1 MPEIKLY
8 QKDIENI
15 AKNSRQGGGSH
26 TILEV
31 CLARKVIDLQKA
43 IKEINKRNNGI
54 FDTIYQVHS
63 IINRKYG
70 SQILQRTMN
79 DATAAVN
86 KIFIQPPYID
96 KQEKTST
103 EKGSIDNSE
112 RT

>member
-1 MPEIKLY
+1 MPEINLY

-15 AKNSRQGGGSH
+15 ANNRRQGGGSH

-43 IKEINKRNNGI
+43 IKDINVRNNGI
-54 FDTIYQVHS
+54 FDTIYKIHS
-63 IINRKYG
+63 ILNRKYG

-79 DATAAVN
+79 DATAAAN
-86 KIFIQPPYID
+86 KIFIAPPYLD
-96 KQEKTST
+96 KREKPST
-103 EKGSIDNSE
+103 EKGKDNAE

>member
-15 AKNSRQGGGSH
+15 ANNRRQGGGSH

-43 IKEINKRNNGI
+43 IKETNDRNNGI
-54 FDTIYQVHS
+54 FDTLYQIHS

-70 SQILQRTMN
+70 SRILQRTMN
-79 DATAAVN
+79 NATDAAN
-86 KIFIQPPYID
+86 KIFIAPPYLD
-96 KQEKTST
+96 KREKPST
-103 EKGSIDNSE
+103 EKGTENDLS
-112 RT
+112 T